1 MLRDGFLTRR
11 WRRFSG
17 SKPPLALAR
26 REKIRHQ
33 KKMNVSK
40 LRGMRGTTSMS
51 KSKSSSPKMLGLA
64 DMIIAR

>member
-26 REKIRHQ
+26 PEKIRRQ
-33 KKMNVSK
+33 KKMPVSK
-40 LRGMRGTTSMS
+40 LRLMRGTTSTL
-51 KSKSSSPKMLGLA
+51 KSKSSSPKMLALA

>member
-26 REKIRHQ
+26 REKIHRQ
-33 KKMNVSK
+33 KKMIVSK
-40 LRGMRGTTSMS
+40 LRLMRGTTSML
-51 KSKSSSPKMLGLA
+51 KLKSSLRKMLAVA
-64 DMIIAR
+64 DG